1 MHVHAYIY
9 VCVQGLVADHGSDV
23 WWEKEEAE
31 LLPPSHAAEARRT
44 TEPGPLLALSLLA
57 LSLLTLSLLTLSL
70 LALSLLALS
79 LLALSL
85 LTLSLLALS
94 LTLSPPLTQAGSPVE
109 EGHRHHGR
117 VV

>member
-1 MHVHAYIY
+1 MHTPCACACIYI
-9 VCVQGLVADHGSDV
+9 CVQGLVADHGSDV

-44 TEPGPLLALSLLA
+44 TEPGPLLALSLL
-57 LSLLTLSLLTLSL
+57 T
-70 LALSLLALS
+70 LSLLALS